1 MRARKR
7 PTCVQVFTPARSS
20 ALCTQYTHAESEF
33 SIFPY
38 TPSCSAGCPPYNSY
52 ANTEK
57 PFYFFV
63 MHVLTSPQANN
74 NIFFL
79 SCVIPTNYECACVAF
94 VLERQRGRSTFLLF
108 LCALRS
114 ARAFCASVHR
124 VARPPRRVRSCFQCG
139 GRSKTRNVQYI
150 AVDVCLLS
158 SRLHK
163 NSPIY
168 TNIRRI
174 PKS

>member
-1 MRARKR
+1 MRTYTRDARIIKSAYVNLNVHMRARKR

-63 MHVLTSPQANN
+63 MHVLTSP
-74 NIFFL
+74 
-79 SCVIPTNYECACVAF
+79 
-94 VLERQRGRSTFLLF
+94 
-108 LCALRS
+108 
-114 ARAFCASVHR
+114 
-124 VARPPRRVRSCFQCG
+124 
-139 GRSKTRNVQYI
+139 
-150 AVDVCLLS
+150 
-158 SRLHK
+158 
-163 NSPIY
+163 
-168 TNIRRI
+168 
-174 PKS
+174 